1 MVHLE
6 RTNGHRTTDDT
17 TWDAAW
23 DLGPDFIPKER
34 YTTRAFTAVE
44 YARLWPRTW
53 QVACREEELA
63 APGDFVEYRIADQ
76 SILVVRAGPDEIR
89 AYYNSCRHRG
99 TRLANGCG
107 SVADGQI
114 TCPFHGWRWNLDGS
128 CAFVLDP
135 DEFGLT
141 SLDTPGLQL
150 GELRC
155 ERRWGFVW
163 ICADPDARS
172 LDEHLSPLQQYF
184 DPYHLEDMRFLWY
197 RTTVLP
203 ANWKAALDAFHEG
216 YHNYGTHP
224 QLLQWSDDTAMRYE
238 QFPNGHAR
246 YVTVRGAGPSK
257 RFGLSPGEWD
267 DRELLYQQVMH
278 LGRSFEG
285 GLYSEADMEAAE
297 QLRTMD
303 IPEGSTA
310 AAEFSRLVAEH
321 AQQVGIRFPEL
332 TPEQRAD
339 GTGVFSV
346 FPNLVMLVSLA
357 NCFMYRARPNGDDP
371 DSCIFDMWALRLFP
385 PSVDPPTLVRETA
398 AFDDKEAWGKIP
410 GQDFSNMP
418 EVQAGL
424 HSWGCRGLR
433 LSSRQE
439 MNLLNMQ
446 RELDRYVTRGA
457 E

>member
-1 MVHLE
+1 MAQVE
-6 RTNGHRTTDDT
+6 RSGARRADDGGD
-17 TWDAAW
+17 WNPAW
-23 DLGPDFIPKER
+23 DLGPAFIPKAR
-34 YTTRAFTAVE
+34 YTTRAFAE
-44 YARLWPRTW
+44 RELERLWPRTW
-53 QVACREEELA
+53 QVACREEEV
-63 APGDFVEYRIADQ
+63 PTTGDFVEYQIADQ
-76 SILVVRAGPDEIR
+76 SILVVRVAPDEIR
-89 AYYNSCRHRG
+89 AYYNTCRHRG
-99 TRLANGCG
+99 TRLAHGCG
-107 SVADGQI
+107 ALADAQI

-128 CAFVLDP
+128 CSFVLDP

-150 GELRC
+150 GDVRC

-172 LDEHLSPLQQYF
+172 LDEHLDPLPEYF
-184 DPYHLEDMRFLWY
+184 DPLHLESMRFLWY

-238 QFPNGHAR
+238 QFANGHAR

-278 LGRSFEG
+278 LGRSFDG
-285 GLYSEADMEAAE
+285 GLYSEDDMDAAAR
-297 QLRTMD
+297 LRTMD
-303 IPEGSTA
+303 IPEGSSA
-310 AAEFSRLVAEH
+310 AAEFARLVGEH
-321 AQQVGIRFPEL
+321 AQEVGIRFPEL
-332 TPEQRAD
+332 TAEQRAE

-357 NCFMYRARPNGDDP
+357 NCFMYRVRPVGNDP
-371 DSCIFDMWALRLFP
+371 DSCIFEMWALRLFP
-385 PSVDPPTLVRETA
+385 PSVDPPPLVRETA
-398 AFDDKEAWGKIP
+398 AYDDQDAWGTIP
-410 GQDFSNMP
+410 GQDFANML
-418 EVQAGL
+418 EVQTGL
-424 HSWGCRGLR
+424 HSWGCQGLR
-433 LSSRQE
+433 LGTRQE

-446 RELDRYVTRGA
+446 RELDRYLKD
-457 E
+457 